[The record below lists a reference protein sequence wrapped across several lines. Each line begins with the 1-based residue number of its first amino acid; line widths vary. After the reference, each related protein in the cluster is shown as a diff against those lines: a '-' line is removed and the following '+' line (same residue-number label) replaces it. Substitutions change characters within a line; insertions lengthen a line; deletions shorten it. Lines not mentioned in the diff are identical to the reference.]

1 MSSRRFLC
9 FAATIAVL
17 ILPAIAEAQGGGPDV
32 SLRSG
37 QDPVVNAQV
46 NFLMKQ
52 GVKGTAVSDGTGHV
66 TVPNNVVSAAKPEEQ
81 FTAYKDACQNQ
92 YYIVENGAEDQLPPE
107 DPNCPRKRK
116 KYAGYVKFGA
126 AGSNVIDDGTAT
138 VTFTGVASSGP
149 SPATLSQQHK
159 EHLFS
164 LQFDGGLGLTRFNNA
179 NTCRSVLDDLPGAS
193 CRASNKSFAFGVGG
207 TLKITPYFGLRL
219 GYTRA
224 NAITR
229 NFDSS
234 SPGLITAKDTFQPGY
249 FLVMPSVFLPVGRLN
264 FFADGGLAYHQ
275 INLFERQSVGGGVP
289 TTTTLHDSG
298 AGPGFGG
305 GLQLSLNKNFGFR
318 FEYQY
323 LAARKSD
330 FYSEHNHVGTF
341 GVYFNPW

>member
-164 LQFDGGLGLTRFNNA
+164 LQFDGGLGL
-179 NTCRSVLDDLPGAS
+179 V
-193 CRASNKSFAFGVGG
+193 
-207 TLKITPYFGLRL
+207 
-219 GYTRA
+219 
-224 NAITR
+224 
-229 NFDSS
+229 SS
-234 SPGLITAKDTFQPGY
+234 Q
-249 FLVMPSVFLPVGRLN
+249 
-264 FFADGGLAYHQ
+264 Q
-275 INLFERQSVGGGVP
+275 
-289 TTTTLHDSG
+289 
-298 AGPGFGG
+298 
-305 GLQLSLNKNFGFR
+305 
-318 FEYQY
+318 
-323 LAARKSD
+323 
-330 FYSEHNHVGTF
+330 
-341 GVYFNPW
+341 